1 MIRNHNRNHLGY
13 INGCKMRGYLYT
25 LIFCV
30 IIMNILY
37 TIFTNFHN
45 TQISLRPRPGYMDAY
60 PSFYNIC
67 KSFDYERPEWTLR
80 LKYERGYNDTEDCNF
95 LYKSLLKG

>member
-13 INGCKMRGYLYT
+13 INDWKMRGYLYT

-30 IIMNILY
+30 IIVIILY
-37 TIFTNFHN
+37 IIFTNFQN

-67 KSFDYERPEWTLR
+67 NSFDYERPEWTHS
-80 LKYERGYNDTEDCNF
+80 ESGYNDTEDCNF